1 VGAASAFD
9 LNPTSMKLLRT
20 RTVLISA
27 VGLLALGGQLSRA
40 QTAPASPT
48 TTQEEAVKLDPFN
61 VSADAD
67 VGFVAASSLAG
78 GRIASALKDTPVAY
92 SVITKE
98 FLDAFNVQDIVEAS
112 QWSTNAN
119 IVEGDGGS
127 RMYGYSAATYVRQ
140 RGIKMGLPSQNY
152 FTQSGTADS
161 YNIDRVDMARG
172 PNSSVFGAGG
182 VGGTMNSMTK
192 QAEPTKSIT
201 ELQMRIGSF
210 DTYRFTI
217 DVNRPVNDRFAVRVN
232 AFRHDQGSWR
242 DNFFQT
248 KGGATIAAK
257 WVLTPKLNLRAE
269 VQQDFQLDGSITA
282 SMRDQISAWDGQ
294 TTFSTYGLPPT
305 TPRFST
311 NNTQNSIE
319 VARRGLSAAI
329 PQRFVE
335 SAEWGH
341 VFMNFQNRFTTKGA
355 QHNATSTNYIN
366 GQPIRTVGFSLHNA
380 AWGEMTDG
388 VPSDR
393 WTRALAGSPWM
404 RTPRSEDTWLWTN
417 RSRPGAETHR
427 KLASLFA
434 TWTPTDNL
442 FFEVAGNYS
451 TSDQFGENTQR
462 RGLID
467 TKIDI
472 NRDLPDGS
480 PNPGFLKP
488 YIDVFVYRVAKD
500 YEMAQGRAQMVYSKT
515 FSRLGTLRFS
525 ALTGFNRNEVY
536 AHSESMLLPLTSLA
550 PDARTWTDVSEQSE
564 YGAWTRW
571 HLTDGSSRIWY
582 DNSEVQRVVYNP
594 LNGVREAVKPRFIT
608 DLRKPDNNYLSVQE
622 SKYIQGSGN
631 FDLFRN
637 RLIITG
643 AYRHDLTSLDIKRSV
658 LPGAAPV
665 GWDGYGTFYA
675 PPAPADYWDLKFFP
689 KSPTGQITGPEEIA
703 TTRPRV
709 RATSGV
715 VGDRANGPRPQYAN
729 DRFQDDYSTP
739 PIKDD
744 PVNTWTY
751 GAVVNLW
758 KGIGVFANK
767 SSTWNF
773 SQPAQR
779 VDGTVIPPTAAEG
792 KDYGLR
798 FTLPGNRLY
807 VTATRYDSFQDGA
820 TVRAGTGTNPIANVA
835 PVGDIS
841 ATGINNRGYRLVPTD
856 TYSTFTNTTSG
867 YEFEVT
873 ANFTRDLRLVANAG
887 YTDAQQ
893 TEYQT
898 DILEYYDKNDAII
911 RQVLADAGVAIGADN
926 VAFIRPEVDDPTMI
940 NQEKVTAAVNAWNT
954 INTNT
959 IPNLRNRGKVI
970 QGGSSKWTYN
980 LAVDY
985 RFSRTPLRGLRV
997 GTGFRYRGGQAIGSL
1012 VNDTIRDPNNPNN
1025 AIDDPSVD
1033 ASTPLWGPSSINWV
1047 GSLSYTIRLPESQS
1061 RGRPRTIQLDLNIDN
1076 LANNRDLVYGN
1087 INDVVQTSNTYFR
1100 PRVGEDISSPAR
1112 RTVPGTFS
1120 YVNPRNYTL
1129 SAKFNW

>member
-1 VGAASAFD
+1 MKRLLIKSPAIYAAA
-9 LNPTSMKLLRT
+9 
-20 RTVLISA
+20 
-27 VGLLALGGQLSRA
+27 LLAAGVYTGSA
-40 QTAPASPT
+40 QTAPATSAGAEQDT
-48 TTQEEAVKLDPFN
+48 VKLDPFS
-61 VSADAD
+61 VSADSD

-98 FLDAFNVQDIVEAS
+98 FLDAFNVQDVVEAA

-119 IVEGDGGS
+119 QVEGDGGS
-127 RMYGYSAATYVRQ
+127 RMYGYSASTFVRQ

-152 FTQSGTADS
+152 FTTTGTADS

-172 PNSSVFGAGG
+172 PNSAVFGAGG

-192 QAEPTKSIT
+192 QAEPARPIT
-201 ELQMRIGSF
+201 ELQMRFGSF
-210 DTYRFTI
+210 ETYRFTV
-217 DVNRPVNDRFAVRVN
+217 DVNRPINERVAVRVN

-248 KGGATIAAK
+248 KGGASIAAK
-257 WVLTPKLNLRAE
+257 WVVTPKFNIRAE
-269 VQQDFQLDGSITA
+269 VQGDFQLDGSITA

-294 TTFSTYGLPPT
+294 TTFSSYGQIPA
-305 TPRFST
+305 TPRLVPIDPNRT
-311 NNTQNSIE
+311 AAQNNTANAIE
-319 VARRGLSAAI
+319 VARRGLSAVT

-335 SAEWGH
+335 SSEWGH
-341 VFMNFQNRFTTKGA
+341 TFMNFQNRYTTKGA

-366 GQPIRTVGFSLHNA
+366 GQPIRTEGFSLHNA

-388 VPSDR
+388 VPADR
-393 WTRALAGSPWM
+393 WTRALAGSPYM
-404 RTPRSEDTWLWTN
+404 RWPRSEDTWLWTD

-434 TWTPTDNL
+434 TWTPTENL
-442 FFEVAGNYS
+442 FFEVAGNY
-451 TSDQFGENTQR
+451 TKSDQYGENTQR

-480 PNPGFLKP
+480 PNPSFLKP
-488 YIDVFVYRVAKD
+488 FIDVFVYRVAKD
-500 YEMAQGRAQMVYSKT
+500 YEMSQARAQMVYSKN
-515 FSRLGTLRFS
+515 FARLGTLRFS
-525 ALTGFNRNEVY
+525 ALTGYNRNEVY
-536 AHSESMLLPLTSLA
+536 AHAEAMLLPLTSLA

-571 HLTDGSSRIWY
+571 HVTDGSSRIWY
-582 DNSEVQRVVYNP
+582 DNSEVRRTVYNP
-594 LNGVREAVKPRFIT
+594 MNGVRESVAPRFIV

-622 SKYIQGSGN
+622 SKFLQGSGN
-631 FDLFRN
+631 FDLFNN
-637 RLIITG
+637 RLILTG
-643 AYRHDLTSLDIKRSV
+643 AYRHDLTSLDIQRTV

-665 GWDGYGTFYA
+665 GWDGYSTIYA
-675 PPAPADYWDLKFFP
+675 PRPPDDYWDLKFFP
-689 KSPTGQITGPEEIA
+689 KNAAGQITGPEEIA

-715 VGDRANGPRPQYAN
+715 VGDRSNAPRPQYAN

-739 PIKDD
+739 VIKDD

-758 KGIGVFANK
+758 KGVGIFANK

-792 KDYGLR
+792 KDYGIR

-835 PVGDIS
+835 PVGDNS
-841 ATGINNRGYRLVPTD
+841 TTGINNRGYRLVPTD

-873 ANFTRDLRLVANAG
+873 ANFTRNLRFVANAS

-898 DILEYYDKNDAII
+898 DILEYYDKNEPIM
-911 RQVLADAGVAIGADN
+911 RQVLADAGVLIRSDN
-926 VAFIRPEVDDPTMI
+926 VAYINPAVDDGSLI

-954 INTNT
+954 VYTNT

-980 LAVDY
+980 LAADY
-985 RFSRTPLRGLRV
+985 RFATTPLRGLRV
-997 GTGFRYRGGQAIGSL
+997 GTGFRYRGGQAIGTK
-1012 VNDTIRDPNNPNN
+1012 VNDTIRNPNNPNV
-1025 AIDDPSVD
+1025 AIDDPTVD
-1033 ASTPLWGPSSINWV
+1033 AGTPVWGPSSIVWV
-1047 GSLSYTIRLPESQS
+1047 GSLSYTIRLPESQ
-1061 RGRPRTIQLDLNIDN
+1061 RRMAPKTIQLDLNIDN
-1076 LANNRDLVYGN
+1076 LANNQELVYGN

-1100 PRVGEDISSPAR
+1100 PLVGEDISSPAR

-1120 YVNPRNYTL
+1120 YNAPRSYTL
-1129 SAKFNW
+1129 SAKLNF

>member
-1 VGAASAFD
+1 M
-9 LNPTSMKLLRT
+9 NTTRT
-20 RTVLISA
+20 RTLLVFAATSA
-27 VGLLALGGQLSRA
+27 ACSLFG
-40 QTAPASPT
+40 QTAPTSSTAPE
-48 TTQEEAVKLDPFN
+48 QEAIKLDPFS
-61 VSADAD
+61 VSADSD

-98 FLDAFNVQDIVEAS
+98 FLDAFNVQDVVEAS

-127 RMYGYSAATYVRQ
+127 RMYGYSASTYVRQ

-152 FTQSGTADS
+152 FTTTGTADS
-161 YNIDRVDMARG
+161 FNIDRVDMARG
-172 PNSSVFGAGG
+172 PNSAVFGAGG

-192 QAEPTKSIT
+192 QAEPARPIT
-201 ELQMRIGSF
+201 EMQMRLGSF
-210 DTYRFTI
+210 ETYRFTVDI
-217 DVNRPVNDRFAVRVN
+217 NRPINERVAVRVN

-248 KGGATIAAK
+248 KGGASIAAK
-257 WVLTPKLNLRAE
+257 WVVTPKFNIRAE

-294 TTFSTYGLPPT
+294 TTFSTYGQIPV
-305 TPRFST
+305 TPRFNS
-311 NNTQNSIE
+311 NNTANSIE
-319 VARRGLSAAI
+319 VARRGLSAVV

-341 VFMNFQNRFTTKGA
+341 TFMNFQNRYSTKGA
-355 QHNATSTNYIN
+355 QHNATSPNYIN

-393 WTRALAGSPWM
+393 WSRSLAGSPWM
-404 RTPRSEDTWLWTN
+404 RWPRSEDTWLWTD

-427 KLASLFA
+427 KLASLYA
-434 TWTPTDNL
+434 TWTPTENL
-442 FFEVAGNYS
+442 FFEVAGNFT
-451 TSDQFGENTQR
+451 TSDQYGENTQR

-488 YIDVFVYRVAKD
+488 YIDVVVYRVAKD
-500 YEMAQGRAQMVYSKT
+500 YEMSQARAQMVYSKN
-515 FSRLGTLRFS
+515 FARLGTLRFS
-525 ALTGFNRNEVY
+525 ALTGYNKNEVY

-582 DNSEVQRVVYNP
+582 DNSEVSRTVYNP
-594 LNGVREAVKPRFIT
+594 MNGIRESVKPRFIT
-608 DLRKPDNNYLSVQE
+608 DLRKPDNNYLSIQE
-622 SKYIQGSGN
+622 SKFIQGSGN
-631 FDLFRN
+631 FDLFKN
-637 RLIITG
+637 RLILTG
-643 AYRHDLTSLDIKRSV
+643 AYRHDLTSLDIQRTV

-665 GWDGYGTFYA
+665 GWDGYSTIYA
-675 PPAPADYWDLKFFP
+675 PRPPDDYWDLKFFP
-689 KSPTGQITGPEEIA
+689 KNAAGQIVGAEEIA
-703 TTRPRV
+703 TTRPRG
-709 RATSGV
+709 RATTGV
-715 VGDRANGPRPQYAN
+715 VGDRANVPLAQYAN

-739 PIKDD
+739 VIKDD

-758 KGIGVFANK
+758 KGVGLFANK

-779 VDGTVIPPTAAEG
+779 VDGTVIPPTGAEG
-792 KDYGLR
+792 KDFGIR

-807 VTATRYDSFQDGA
+807 ITATRFDSFQDGA
-820 TVRAGTGTNPIANVA
+820 TVRAGTGTNNIANVSV
-835 PVGDIS
+835 VGDIS
-841 ATGINNRGYRLVPTD
+841 ISGINQRGYRLVPTD
-856 TYSTFTNTTSG
+856 TYSTFTNTTKG

-873 ANFTRDLRLVANAG
+873 ANLTRDLRFVANAG

-893 TEYQT
+893 TEYQL
-898 DILEYYDKNDAII
+898 DIIEYYKKNDAIM
-911 RQVLADAGVAIGADN
+911 RQVLADAGVVIGADN
-926 VAFIRPEVDDPTMI
+926 QASIRPEINDPAII
-940 NQEKVTAAVNAWNT
+940 NQTKVEAAVTAWNT
-954 INTNT
+954 IQTT
-959 IPNLRNRGKVI
+959 TLPNLLNRGKVI
-970 QGGSSKWTYN
+970 QGGSSKWSYN
-980 LAVDY
+980 FAVDY
-985 RFSRTPLRGLRV
+985 RMSRGPLRGLRI
-997 GTGFRYRGGQAIGSL
+997 GTGMRYRSGQAIGYRAS
-1012 VNDTIRDPNNPNN
+1012 DTIRDPNNPNV
-1025 AIDDPSVD
+1025 AIDDPTVD
-1033 ASTPLWGPSSINWV
+1033 GSTPVWAPSSMIWV
-1047 GSLSYTIRLPESQS
+1047 GSMSYTVRLKES
-1061 RGRPRTIQLDLNIDN
+1061 GRRVVPKTIQFDLNIDN
-1076 LANNRDLVYGN
+1076 VANNRDVVYGN

-1120 YVNPRNYTL
+1120 YNAPRSYTL
-1129 SAKFNW
+1129 SAKLNF